1 MNIWKTQYNFFMKQK
16 VFKLC
21 LEDYV
26 SRNNHFLTEV
36 ALKIGFG
43 IDKFME
49 NLICSLLFL
58 SALFQFEG
66 ILIFSLPLIV
76 KKASPEKKI
85 ILSMM
90 YPEVFWAYHCLYN
103 KWSWKDCTAPSSSIL
118 KC

>member
-1 MNIWKTQYNFFMKQK
+1 MFLETTIFFA
-16 VFKLC
+16 
-21 LEDYV
+21 
-26 SRNNHFLTEV
+26 EV

-49 NLICSLLFL
+49 SLICSLLFL

-66 ILIFSLPLIV
+66 ILIFNLALIV
-76 KKASPEKKI
+76 KKTSPEKKTI
-85 ILSMM
+85 VSMM
-90 YPEVFWAYHCLYN
+90 YPQVFWAYHYFYN

>member
-1 MNIWKTQYNFFMKQK
+1 MKQK
-16 VFKLC
+16 VLKLC

-26 SRNNHFLTEV
+26 SRNNHFFAEV

-43 IDKFME
+43 IGKFME
-49 NLICSLLFL
+49 SLICSLLFL

-66 ILIFSLPLIV
+66 ILIFNLALIV
-76 KKASPEKKI
+76 KKTSPEKKTI
-85 ILSMM
+85 VSMM
-90 YPEVFWAYHCLYN
+90 YPQVFWAYHYFYN